1 MAQRAFQL
9 GRVRA
14 ELVSVCRSFTRYHLR
29 MVTSHQSYRGKL
41 NEQKTRSRFA
51 GVLDCVLFR
60 VQEKLLRI
68 AEQAFRHRVSMS
80 HSTTV
85 AAAILIAF
93 FVFIT
98 IRGELPKYM
107 GVLGI

>member
-1 MAQRAFQL
+1 
-9 GRVRA
+9 
-14 ELVSVCRSFTRYHLR
+14 
-29 MVTSHQSYRGKL
+29 MVASHQSYRGKL
-41 NEQKTRSRFA
+41 REKLNEQKTHPLFTHF
-51 GVLDCVLFR
+51 LDRVLFC

-68 AEQAFRHRVSMS
+68 AVQTFRHRVSMS

-107 GVLGI
+107 AVLGI